1 MRITLIALGL
11 VSLSCSSEK
20 GLTVYN
26 QAPSVTIFDPFD
38 DEVFDEGEVVGF
50 SARIGD
56 DQDPVDSLVRVWRSD
71 RHDLGGA
78 ELSLSADGIATM
90 TTGVLGLGA
99 HTISLTVID
108 SDGQETTDSVRITL
122 ATPSDDADADADADT
137 DADADADADA
147 DGGDPLVDQD
157 GDGFAETVD
166 CDDLDSQVY
175 PGAEEYPYDGIDQDC
190 DGEDLIDQDG
200 DGADAQVAGGDD
212 CDDLDP
218 SIYPGAEE
226 VCDGEDNDCDLT
238 VDEPDATGCATWWED
253 ADDDGFG
260 SDVTQCL
267 CGPSGDFTADNN
279 DDCLDSD
286 PDVNPDHTDFET
298 LPRSDGGWDWDCN
311 GVVEEQWT
319 DVGSCSGTLFCDS
332 TPGWLGSIPACGVEH
347 GWVIGCSGGTCDESL
362 DPGVR
367 GCR

>member
-108 SDGQETTDSVRITL
+108 SDGQETTDSVGITL
-122 ATPSDDADADADADT
+122 ATPSMMLMPMPTPTPTPMPTRMQTEATRWWTRMVMALPRRWTAMIWTARCT
-137 DADADADADA
+137 RVRKSSRTT
-147 DGGDPLVDQD
+147 G
-157 GDGFAETVD
+157 
-166 CDDLDSQVY
+166 
-175 PGAEEYPYDGIDQDC
+175 
-190 DGEDLIDQDG
+190 LIR
-200 DGADAQVAGGDD
+200 
-212 CDDLDP
+212 
-218 SIYPGAEE
+218 
-226 VCDGEDNDCDLT
+226 T
-238 VDEPDATGCATWWED
+238 ATGKT
-253 ADDDGFG
+253 
-260 SDVTQCL
+260 
-267 CGPSGDFTADNN
+267 
-279 DDCLDSD
+279 
-286 PDVNPDHTDFET
+286 
-298 LPRSDGGWDWDCN
+298 
-311 GVVEEQWT
+311 
-319 DVGSCSGTLFCDS
+319 
-332 TPGWLGSIPACGVEH
+332 
-347 GWVIGCSGGTCDESL
+347 
-362 DPGVR
+362 
-367 GCR
+367 